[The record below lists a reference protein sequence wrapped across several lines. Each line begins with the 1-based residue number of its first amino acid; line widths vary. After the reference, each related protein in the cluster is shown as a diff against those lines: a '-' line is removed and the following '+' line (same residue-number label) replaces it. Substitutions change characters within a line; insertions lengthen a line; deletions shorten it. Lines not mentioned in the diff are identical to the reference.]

1 MSRRKLTRF
10 EELTASLYDNS
21 NNVFRDDE
29 DKSPVTL
36 RNEELDETFFT
47 AQLFTM
53 MLQFNK
59 LTGQD
64 LDIIDFIGTLNKLA
78 LQHLLESEEQQ

>member
-1 MSRRKLTRF
+1 MPNKKITRF
-10 EELTASLYDNS
+10 QNLTASLYDNL

-36 RNEELDETFFT
+36 KHEELDETFFT
-47 AQLFTM
+47 AQLFAM

-78 LQHLLESEEQQ
+78 FQHLLESEDK